1 MKLYTKT
8 TIITLT
14 VMSLLFAGCG
24 AKNSDNSDNSN
35 NAETPVIVENEQDN
49 SIEEND
55 DAGSNQDVSAMQTE
69 QPAPTEQPVDP
80 QSIIRELFNS
90 NILPEYGLADIKQKG
105 IIKYD
110 SYSWEKL
117 MKKSWLKPKGI
128 VSAYIDD
135 LDSDN
140 ESELMVVYIKGA
152 KKDTYNPDYKSYDI
166 CADIYELSDNTMLCS
181 DTIILTGIDNFSNS
195 KLIVSVVKSQGK
207 AYIIYEKSSSAVFA
221 DGIGQDY
228 CALEYVD
235 GKIYDAFAY
244 RQTGGGSS
252 DFEFTGYQYDKGKII
267 KEKLLYSEWYEKKGK
282 FKTVQKGIEYLFG
295 KYGIA
300 INKKAFG
307 NGEDGWS
314 AGWVKGVY
322 DATQISIL
330 KPGDTV
336 VPVMEY
342 SVRNYNKGYE
352 TGRYKFKAVGK
363 DYTGLH

>member
-1 MKLYTKT
+1 MKLYQKT

-14 VMSLLFAGCG
+14 VMSLLLAGCG

-35 NAETPVIVENEQDN
+35 NEETTVIAGNEQDN
-49 SIEEND
+49 YTEEND
-55 DAGSNQDVSAMQTE
+55 DAGSNQDASAMQTE
-69 QPAPTEQPVDP
+69 QPSATKQPADS
-80 QSIIRELFNS
+80 QTIIRELFNS

-105 IIKYD
+105 VIKYN

-140 ESELMVVYIKGA
+140 ESELMLVYIKGA

-166 CADIYELSDNTMLCS
+166 CADIYELSDNTMIHS
-181 DTIILTGIDNFSNS
+181 DTIRLTGIDNFSNS

-207 AYIIYEKSSSAVFA
+207 SYIIYEKSSSAVFA
-221 DGIGQDY
+221 DGVSQDY
-228 CALEYVD
+228 YALEYVD

-244 RQTGGGSS
+244 QQTGGGSS

-267 KEKLLYSEWYEKKGK
+267 KEKLLYSEWYEKEGK
-282 FKTVQKGIEYLFG
+282 YKTVKKGIEYLFG
-295 KYGIA
+295 KYGIE
-300 INKKAFG
+300 INKKAFD
-307 NGEDGWS
+307 NGKDGWS

-330 KPGDTV
+330 KPGDNV